1 MFSIFRTKTNH
12 NSMNTTGSKLYNQQ
26 SFYDA
31 FEQDLRYARSLVV
44 IESPFIT
51 MKRLNTLLP
60 AIRQLRARGVR
71 VIVNTKP
78 FEEHDQVL
86 YRQAVEATAVL
97 QEIGVTVLMTVGHHR
112 KVAIIDDNILWEGS
126 LNILSQNDSS
136 EFMRRIYS
144 DTLAQEMLR
153 FIGVKRWLS
162 KMDEHKAVRITPA
175 LTVVPGKI
183 GVILTYIHCLLPISC
198 TNRLDIH

>member
-1 MFSIFRTKTNH
+1 MFSFFRTK
-12 NSMNTTGSKLYNQQ
+12 NSHDSMTIIDSRLYNQQ

-31 FEQDLRYARSLVV
+31 FERDLRCARSLVV

-51 MKRLNTLLP
+51 MKRLNALLP
-60 AIRQLRARGVR
+60 AIRRLRAKGVR

-112 KVAIIDDNILWEGS
+112 KVAIIDDDVLWEGS
-126 LNILSQNDSS
+126 LNILSQNDSC
-136 EFMRRIYS
+136 EFMRRMKS
-144 DTLAQEMLR
+144 PLVVEEMMR
-153 FIGVKRWLS
+153 FTGAYKWS
-162 KMDEHKAVRITPA
+162 
-175 LTVVPGKI
+175 
-183 GVILTYIHCLLPISC
+183 
-198 TNRLDIH
+198 